1 MKKKLS
7 SVKYNIE
14 IVRFG
19 IVGFTTVIV
28 DLIFYKF
35 LLYIGLDFNFAKSVS
50 FFIGA
55 GYSYFAN
62 KKITFIIKNNK
73 SNKVFYFFLVYIFGL
88 LLNVSTNSF
97 MLGLIFDFEYK
108 IILCFFISTF
118 FSALSNYFGMKFF
131 VFNEKKIN

>member
-1 MKKKLS
+1 MKKKPS

-14 IVRFG
+14 ILRFG
-19 IVGFTTVIV
+19 IVGFTTIIV

-35 LLYIGLDFNFAKSVS
+35 LLHIGFDFGLAKSVS

-55 GYSYFAN
+55 TYSYFAN
-62 KKITFIIKNNK
+62 KKITFIIKYNK

-88 LLNVSTNSF
+88 LLNVSINSF
-97 MLGLIFDFEYK
+97 MLSQIFDFEYK

-131 VFNEKKIN
+131 VFNIKKIN